1 MECSPE
7 IDDPVPDS
15 TGEEESVSNKL
26 KMADCSGMASEVLE
40 GGRQGQTDTHTLAR
54 MDTRMQV
61 HMHAPTHTR
70 MHTHIRGARGDHL
83 PPSRLLKTYLC
94 PSYILETLSLPL

>member
-26 KMADCSGMASEVLE
+26 KIADGSGMASEVLE
-40 GGRQGQTDTHTLAR
+40 GGRQGQTDHTLTH
-54 MDTRMQV
+54 MDTRMHV
-61 HMHAPTHTR
+61 CTHAPTHVYA
-70 MHTHIRGARGDHL
+70 HTHTGGKGGSFA
-83 PPSRLLKTYLC
+83 
-94 PSYILETLSLPL
+94 PL

>member
-15 TGEEESVSNKL
+15 TGEEECVSNKL
-26 KMADCSGMASEVLE
+26 KMADGSGMASEVLE
-40 GGRQGQTDTHTLAR
+40 GGRQGQTDHTLTH
-54 MDTRMQV
+54 MDTRMHV
-61 HMHAPTHTR
+61 CTHAPTHTR

-83 PPSRLLKTYLC
+83 PPSRLLKTHLC
-94 PSYILETLSLPL
+94 PPYIL